1 MLTDMLAYRI
11 RKTLVAAATAV
22 LLCLG
27 VARSQAAPSS
37 LLIST
42 NRTEPTIAL
51 GPHSPSRIVTG
62 TNTTYGAAVGGAYP
76 VASFTSQ
83 KGGGTFC
90 RGVVPPPQAYGPAA
104 DRPEAVAGIG

>member
-51 GPHSPSRIVTG
+51 GPHSPSRIVIG
-62 TNTTYGAAVGGAYP
+62 TNTNYGAAVGGVYP
-76 VASFTSQ
+76 VAFFTSQ
-83 KGGGTFC
+83 NGGRSFAG
-90 RGVVPPPQAYGPAA
+90 GVVPLPEGYVTAA
-104 DRPEAVAGIG
+104 DPSVAIA